1 MKIGVIGTGYV
12 GLVTAVCFADSGNE
26 VTGYDIDKG
35 KIEMLKRGEVP
46 IYEPYLKEMLA
57 RNLQLKRIF
66 FTSNPEEALRD
77 REIVFIAVGTPS
89 KRDGSPDLKYLWSAV
104 RDIKRFSRSGTIV
117 VVKSTVPV
125 GTSDMVQKKLGRNFK
140 VLSNPEFLKEGNAVE
155 DFMKPDRVIIGGDD
169 EKAIEVLKTLHL
181 PYVRT
186 GNPIIVMDR
195 RSAEMTKYASNAMLA
210 MRVSFMNEIANIC
223 EKLGADVESVR
234 KGVGS
239 DKRIGSRYLFP
250 GTGYGGSCFPKDLQG
265 LISMAESK
273 GYKPLLIKAVEE
285 VNKRQKEILIKK
297 ASAHFKN
304 LRGKRF
310 CIWGLSFKPNT
321 DDMREAP
328 SITVINGLLKRGAV
342 ITAYDPVAMEN
353 AKKIFKNKI
362 SFGNDMYSA
371 AEGADAI
378 FLITEWQEFRLPDFK
393 RLKKIMRSPVIFDG
407 RNIYDPKEMKK
418 EGFIYY
424 GIGRLA

>member
-1 MKIGVIGTGYV
+1 MKICVMGTGYV
-12 GLVTAVCFADSGNE
+12 GLVTAVCFADTGNE
-26 VTGYDIDKG
+26 VTGYDIDRG

-46 IYEPYLKEMLA
+46 IYEPYLKEMLI

-66 FTSNPEEALRD
+66 FTTDPEEALKD
-77 REIVFIAVGTPS
+77 KEVVFIAVGTPS
-89 KRDGSPDLKYLWSAV
+89 KKDGSPDLRHFWSAV
-104 RDIKRFSRSGTIV
+104 REIKRFSRAGTIV

-140 VLSNPEFLKEGNAVE
+140 ILSNPEFLKEGNAIE
-155 DFMKPDRVIIGGDD
+155 DFMRPDRVIIGGDD
-169 EKAIEVLKTLHL
+169 EKAIEVLRTLHL

-210 MRVSFMNEIANIC
+210 MRVSFINEIANIC

-239 DKRIGSRYLFP
+239 DKRIGARYLFP
-250 GTGYGGSCFPKDLQG
+250 GTGYGGSCFPKDVQG
-265 LISMAESK
+265 LIAMAESK
-273 GYKPLLIKAVEE
+273 GYKPLLIKAIEE

-297 ASAHFKN
+297 AEAHFKN
-304 LRGKRF
+304 LKGKRF

-328 SITVINGLLKRGAV
+328 SITVINGLLKKGAV

-371 AEGADAI
+371 AEGAEAV

-393 RLKKIMRSPVIFDG
+393 KLRRIMRTPVIFDG
-407 RNIYDPKEMKK
+407 RNIYDPKELKK

>member
-77 REIVFIAVGTPS
+77 REVVFIAVGTPS

-125 GTSDMVQKKLGRNFK
+125 GTSDMVQKKLGRNYK

-239 DKRIGSRYLFP
+239 DKRIGSRFLFP

-353 AKKIFKNKI
+353 AKKIFKNRI

>member
-89 KRDGSPDLKYLWSAV
+89 KKDGSPDLKYLWSAV

-125 GTSDMVQKKLGRNFK
+125 GTSDMVQKKLGRNYK

-353 AKKIFKNKI
+353 AKKIFKNRI

>member
-1 MKIGVIGTGYV
+1 MKICVIGTGYV
-12 GLVTAVCFADSGNE
+12 GLVTGVCLADSGNE

-35 KIEMLKRGEVP
+35 KIEILKKGEVP
-46 IYEPYLKEMLA
+46 IYEQSLRDMLI
-57 RNLQLKRIF
+57 RNIQSKRLF
-66 FTSNPEEALRD
+66 FTSDPEEALRN
-77 REIVFIAVGTPS
+77 REVVFIAVGTPS
-89 KRDGSPDLKYLWSAV
+89 KKDGSPDLKYLWSAV
-104 RDIKRFSRSGTIV
+104 RDIKKFSRSGTIV

-140 VLSNPEFLKEGNAVE
+140 VLSNPEFLKEGTAVE
-155 DFMKPDRVIIGGDD
+155 DFMRPDRVIIGGDD

-186 GNPIIVMDR
+186 GNPIIIMDR

-210 MRVSFMNEIANIC
+210 MRVSFMNEIANLC

-239 DKRIGSRYLFP
+239 DKRIGSRFLFP
-250 GTGYGGSCFPKDLQG
+250 GTGYGGSCFPKDVQG

-273 GYKPLLIKAVEE
+273 GYKTLLIKAIEE
-285 VNKRQKEILIKK
+285 VNNRQKEILIKK
-297 ASAHFKN
+297 AEAHFKN

-328 SITVINGLLKRGAV
+328 SITVINGLLKRGAI

-353 AKKIFKNKI
+353 AKKIFKNRI

-393 RLKKIMRSPVIFDG
+393 KLKKMMRSPVIFDG

>member
-77 REIVFIAVGTPS
+77 REVVFIAVGTPS

-125 GTSDMVQKKLGRNFK
+125 GTSDMVQKKLGRNYK

-353 AKKIFKNKI
+353 AKKIFKNRI

>member
-125 GTSDMVQKKLGRNFK
+125 GTSDMVQKKLGRNYK

-353 AKKIFKNKI
+353 AKKIFKNRI

>member
-77 REIVFIAVGTPS
+77 REVVFIAVGTPS

-304 LRGKRF
+304 LRGKKF

-328 SITVINGLLKRGAV
+328 SITVINGLLKRGAI

-353 AKKIFKNKI
+353 AKKIFKNRI

>member
-12 GLVTAVCFADSGNE
+12 GLVTGVCLADSGNE

-35 KIEMLKRGEVP
+35 KIEILKKGEVP
-46 IYEPYLKEMLA
+46 IYEQSLRDMLI
-57 RNLQLKRIF
+57 RNIQSKRLF
-66 FTSNPEEALRD
+66 FTSDPEEALRN
-77 REIVFIAVGTPS
+77 REVVFIAVGTPS
-89 KRDGSPDLKYLWSAV
+89 KKDGSPDLKYLWSAV
-104 RDIKRFSRSGTIV
+104 RDIKKFSRSGTIV

-140 VLSNPEFLKEGNAVE
+140 VLSNPEFLKEGTAVE
-155 DFMKPDRVIIGGDD
+155 DFMRPDRVIIGGDD

-186 GNPIIVMDR
+186 GNPIIIMDR

-210 MRVSFMNEIANIC
+210 MRVSFMNEIANLC

-239 DKRIGSRYLFP
+239 DKRIGSRFLFP
-250 GTGYGGSCFPKDLQG
+250 GTGYGGSCFPKDVQG

-273 GYKPLLIKAVEE
+273 GYKPLLIKAIEE

-297 ASAHFKN
+297 AEAHFKN

-353 AKKIFKNKI
+353 AKKIFKNRI

-393 RLKKIMRSPVIFDG
+393 KLKKMMRSPVIFDG

>member
-125 GTSDMVQKKLGRNFK
+125 GTSDMVQKKLGRNYK

-353 AKKIFKNKI
+353 AKKIFKNRI

-393 RLKKIMRSPVIFDG
+393 KLKKMMRSPVIFDG